1 MSLLMRATTIV
12 MLPAARGACATG
24 GRMAS
29 SGTSSDEKMFATTFA
44 SCREQVR
51 AGKTDHFKISPASP
65 AARAAPAGDTG
76 LRLKPPYDRT
86 GGKGRH
92 SRNAAIEA
100 ATDRCLSA
108 NGYQVS

>member
-1 MSLLMRATTIV
+1 
-12 MLPAARGACATG
+12 
-24 GRMAS
+24 MAS
-29 SGTSSDEKMFATTFA
+29 NGTSSDEKMFATTFA

-65 AARAAPAGDTG
+65 ASPAARATPAGDTG

-86 GGKGRH
+86 GGKYRH
-92 SRNAAIEA
+92 GKNAAIQA
-100 ATDRCLSA
+100 ATDRCLSD